1 MIKNVTANVNDKI
14 INIETGRVARESSGS
29 VVVTMGGTV
38 ILVTVVSTDEKR
50 EGIDFFPLTVDF
62 QEMSYAAG
70 KIPGNFFRRDMGRP
84 SEKEMLTS
92 RLIDRPLRPL
102 FPDNYNYETQVIAS
116 VLSFDKE
123 NDPEPLGILG
133 ASAAITVSD
142 IPFAGPVGSV
152 RVCRVNGEFIAF
164 PNFEE
169 QEMSDINLIIAG
181 TKDAVVMV
189 EGDGRFVSED
199 DMLEAIFFGHKS
211 LQPVIDM
218 QAELRKL
225 AGKEKR
231 SVPADEKD
239 EKFIERVASVGEPL
253 IKELLSDHEKMVR
266 QRKRSEAITSVI
278 ELLNGEYGDRGKEI
292 KEAIYDL
299 EKKMVRSMA
308 LEEGKRIDGR
318 SFKDVRPIECLVGVL
333 PRAHGS
339 SLFTRGETQAM
350 VLTTLGTERDEQKIE
365 SIYGD
370 SFRKFTFH
378 YNFPPYSVG
387 EAKRLGA
394 PGRREIGHGALAR
407 RALLPVLLEEDD
419 FPYAVRVVSEILES
433 NGSSSM
439 ASVCGASL
447 SLMDAGVPIKDPV
460 AGVAMGLISSG
471 DDIAILTDIIG
482 DEDHYGDMDFKVTGT
497 KDGITALQMDIK
509 ISGLTREIMGKALH
523 QAREGRLH
531 ILGEM
536 AKVITQSRTE
546 ISKYAPRIVI
556 MTVKTDKI
564 REIIGPGGKIIKNIS
579 LETGAQINIDDDGK
593 VSIASSDSE
602 GTEKAIEMIE
612 NIIKE
617 AQVGE
622 LYSGKVIKIMDFGA
636 FVEILPGTE
645 GLVHIS
651 QLANERVRKVTDILR
666 EGDEVLVKVLE
677 IDDRGKIRLSR
688 KAALGNSKDEI

>member
-1 MIKNVTANVNDKI
+1 MIKNVTANINDKV
-14 INIETGRVARESSGS
+14 INIETGRVARESSGT

-38 ILVTVVSTDEKR
+38 ILITVVSTDEKR

-116 VLSFDKE
+116 VLSFDNE

-189 EGDGRFVSED
+189 EGDGKFVSED

-211 LQPVIDM
+211 LQPVIDV
-218 QAELRKL
+218 QTELRKL

-231 SVPADEKD
+231 IVPTDEKD
-239 EKFIERVASVGEPL
+239 EQFIERVASVGEPL
-253 IKELLSDHEKMVR
+253 IRELLSYPEKMVR

-278 ELLNGEYGDRGKEI
+278 ESLNEEYCDRGKEI
-292 KEAIYDL
+292 KETIYDL
-299 EKKMVRSMA
+299 EKKIVRSMA

-318 SFKDVRPIECLVGVL
+318 SFKEVRPIECLVGVL
-333 PRAHGS
+333 PRVHGS

-419 FPYAVRVVSEILES
+419 FPYSVRVVSEILES

-439 ASVCGASL
+439 ASVCGGSL
-447 SLMDAGVPIKDPV
+447 SLMDAGVPIKEPV

-471 DDIAILTDIIG
+471 NDIAILTDIIG

-523 QAREGRLH
+523 QAREGRMH
-531 ILGEM
+531 ILNEM
-536 AKVITQSRTE
+536 LKAITQSRTE
-546 ISKYAPRIVI
+546 ISKYAPRIVT
-556 MTVKTDKI
+556 MTVKQDKI

-617 AQVGE
+617 AQIGE
-622 LYSGKVIKIMDFGA
+622 LYTGKVIKIMDFGA

-651 QLANERVRKVTDILR
+651 QLANERVRKVTDVLK

>member
-14 INIETGRVARESSGS
+14 IHIETGRVARESSGS

-116 VLSFDKE
+116 VLSFDNE

-133 ASAAITVSD
+133 ASAAITISD

-189 EGDGRFVSED
+189 EGDGKFVSED

-218 QAELRKL
+218 QTELRKL

-231 SVPADEKD
+231 IVPTDEKD
-239 EKFIERVASVGEPL
+239 EQFIERVASVGEPL
-253 IKELLSDHEKMVR
+253 VRELLSCPEKMVR
-266 QRKRSEAITSVI
+266 QKKRSEAITSVI
-278 ELLNGEYGDRGKEI
+278 ESLNEEYGDRGKEI
-292 KEAIYDL
+292 KETIYDL
-299 EKKMVRSMA
+299 EKKIVRSMA

-318 SFKDVRPIECLVGVL
+318 SFKEVRPIECLVGVL
-333 PRAHGS
+333 PRVHGS

-365 SIYGD
+365 SIYGN

-378 YNFPPYSVG
+378 YNFPPYSG

-419 FPYAVRVVSEILES
+419 FPYSVRVVSEILES

-439 ASVCGASL
+439 ASVCGGSL

-471 DDIAILTDIIG
+471 SDIAILTDIIG

-497 KDGITALQMDIK
+497 KNGITALQMDIK

-523 QAREGRLH
+523 QAREGRMH
-531 ILGEM
+531 ILNEM
-536 AKVITQSRTE
+536 LKAITQSRTE

-556 MTVKTDKI
+556 MTVKQDKI
-564 REIIGPGGKIIKNIS
+564 REIIGPGGKIIKHIS

-617 AQVGE
+617 AQIGE

-651 QLANERVRKVTDILR
+651 QLANERVRKVTDVLK

>member
-14 INIETGRVARESSGS
+14 IHIETGRVARESSGS

-116 VLSFDKE
+116 VLSFDNE

-133 ASAAITVSD
+133 ASAAITISD

-189 EGDGRFVSED
+189 EGDGKFVSED

-218 QAELRKL
+218 QTELRKL

-231 SVPADEKD
+231 IVPTDEKD
-239 EKFIERVASVGEPL
+239 EQFIERVASVGEPL
-253 IKELLSDHEKMVR
+253 VRELLSCPEKMVR
-266 QRKRSEAITSVI
+266 QKKRSEAITSVI
-278 ELLNGEYGDRGKEI
+278 ESLNEEYGDRGKEI
-292 KEAIYDL
+292 KETIYDL
-299 EKKMVRSMA
+299 EKKIVRSMA

-318 SFKDVRPIECLVGVL
+318 SFKEVRPIECLVGVL
-333 PRAHGS
+333 PRVHGS

-365 SIYGD
+365 SIYGN

-378 YNFPPYSVG
+378 YNFPPYSG

-419 FPYAVRVVSEILES
+419 FPYSVRVVSEILES

-439 ASVCGASL
+439 ASVCGGSL

-471 DDIAILTDIIG
+471 SDIAILTDIIG

-497 KDGITALQMDIK
+497 KNGITALQMDIK

-523 QAREGRLH
+523 QAREGRMH
-531 ILGEM
+531 ILNEM
-536 AKVITQSRTE
+536 LKAITQSRTE

-556 MTVKTDKI
+556 MTVKQDKI
-564 REIIGPGGKIIKNIS
+564 REIIGPGGKIIKHIS

-617 AQVGE
+617 AQIGE

-645 GLVHIS
+645 EIGRAS
-651 QLANERVRKVTDILR
+651 CRERV
-666 EGDEVLVKVLE
+666 
-677 IDDRGKIRLSR
+677 
-688 KAALGNSKDEI
+688 